1 MYIAVNVHYHPRILR
16 LELYRQQQQQQQHKL
31 YLHDYNYE
39 KTLRYRLRILNPR
52 SRSLAKSRIYHS
64 ILLMVMHFF
73 ERKDAVSQNC

>member
-16 LELYRQQQQQQQHKL
+16 FELYRQQQQQQHKL

-52 SRSLAKSRIYHS
+52 SRSLPKSRIYHS